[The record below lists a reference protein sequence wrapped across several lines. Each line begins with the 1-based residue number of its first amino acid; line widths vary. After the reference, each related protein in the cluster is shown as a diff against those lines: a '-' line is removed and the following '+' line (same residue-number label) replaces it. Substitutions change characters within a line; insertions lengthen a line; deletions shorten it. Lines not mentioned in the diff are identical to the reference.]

1 AIRGTVS
8 HRSASL
14 TALGVTPKDDTGRA
28 PLTVVNAALWHRVLP
43 HVTFKYEINNL
54 FNDQPKFLA
63 GNRLQYVNE
72 IDDYGRAAFF
82 HIVLN

>member
-1 AIRGTVS
+1 MTLSDANWRHCNCVCKKVMLIWRCGS
-8 HRSASL
+8 
-14 TALGVTPKDDTGRA
+14 P
-28 PLTVVNAALWHRVLP
+28 NAALWHRVLP

-54 FNDQPKFLA
+54 FDDQPKFLA